1 VVLVAGA
8 PHPPAEVIWHELEC
22 GAYSADLMLWSD
34 LACSNPGP
42 VLDVGA
48 GSGRVSLHLAA
59 DGHRVIALDRSPELL
74 AALRQRAGEKAI
86 ETLCADARSFELSEA
101 GSIGLCV
108 LPMQTLQ
115 LLGGADGRAELF
127 RCARASLRAGGLLAC
142 AIVCDLEPFDCS
154 QTPGGPSPERLQV
167 GDLLYIS
174 HAQRVALTRTKIILE
189 RERRILSL
197 DGQTGTCDPERNIIE
212 LDRVSPAQL
221 RREARA
227 AGLTP
232 EPSLIIAAT
241 DEHTSST
248 VVMLRA

>member
-1 VVLVAGA
+1 
-8 PHPPAEVIWHELEC
+8 
-22 GAYSADLMLWSD
+22 
-34 LACSNPGP
+34 

-59 DGHRVIALDRSPELL
+59 EGHRVIALDRSPELL
-74 AALRQRAGEKAI
+74 SALRQRAGERAI
-86 ETLCADARSFELSEA
+86 ETVCADARSFELSEA
-101 GSIGLCV
+101 GLIGLCV

-115 LLGGADGRAELF
+115 LLGGARGRAELF
-127 RCARASLRAGGLLAC
+127 RGARASLRPDGLLAC
-142 AIVCDLEPFDCS
+142 AIVCDVEPFDCA

-174 HAQRVALTRTKIILE
+174 HARRVALTHTKIILE
-189 RERRILSL
+189 RERRVLSHH
-197 DGQTGTCDPERNIIE
+197 GQTDVSEPERNIIE

-232 EPSLIIAAT
+232 EPSLFITAT